1 MKEIF
6 ENEIKRLMEDA
17 KINGKKEI
25 TIVSGDIHRLV
36 GGYPGKNHRMP
47 VCCKVM
53 RNLMRSGD
61 EILFQTPAG
70 QSSTL
75 KIKYYL

>member
-53 RNLMRSGD
+53 RSGD
-61 EILFQTPAG
+61 EILFQTPEG